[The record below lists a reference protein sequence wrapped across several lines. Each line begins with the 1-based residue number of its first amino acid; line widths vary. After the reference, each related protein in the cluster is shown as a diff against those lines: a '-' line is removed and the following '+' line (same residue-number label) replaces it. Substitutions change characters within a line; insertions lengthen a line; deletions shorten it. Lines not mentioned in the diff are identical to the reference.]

1 MTLDEAAKALKT
13 KLETIPEV
21 WAVGVGEDIICVY
34 ATTMKVWVDIPP
46 VFPKGPNGYS
56 LEEGF
61 RVDLICSKPPVARS
75 ASRK

>member
-46 VFPKGPNGYS
+46 VFPKGP
-56 LEEGF
+56 EGF